1 MNTKQAKIEP
11 FSEISGLQAALN
23 MERVLAKKIGFIPT
37 MGALHEGHIALVQ
50 RAIANGEEPVVSIF
64 VNPKQFNNP
73 EDLKKYPRTLEN
85 DCALLAQIG
94 VKYVFAPTID
104 VIYPENFK
112 PIHLDLGSLDK
123 VMEAKFR
130 PGHFDGVVTV
140 VHRLF
145 EIVQPNS
152 AYFGRKDFQQ
162 VAVIKF
168 LVKSFK
174 LAIDLVVCDT
184 LREKSGLAMSSR
196 NMRLSEQEKVDAL
209 IIIKCLKKAKSDA
222 TNYNPIE
229 TVARLILNFE
239 AERKTLLSTIEL
251 EYVEIIDPITLE
263 NLSEWVPGATC
274 CIALYCGD
282 VRLIDNYELI
292 AYNL

>member
-11 FSEISGLQAALN
+11 YSQISGLQAALN
-23 MERVLAKKIGFIPT
+23 LERSQFKKIGFIPT

-73 EDLKKYPRTLEN
+73 EDLKKYPRTIEN
-85 DCALLAQIG
+85 DCALLAEIG

-104 VIYPENFK
+104 VIYPDNFT
-112 PIHLDLGSLDK
+112 PIYLDLGSLDK

-145 EIVQPNS
+145 DIVQPNS

-168 LVKSFK
+168 LVKSFE
-174 LAIDLVVCDT
+174 LSIDLVVCDT

-196 NMRLSEQEKVDAL
+196 NMRLSEQEKADAL
-209 IIIKCLKKAKSDA
+209 IIIKCLKKAKADA
-222 TNYNPIE
+222 KTYNPSE
-229 TVARLILNFE
+229 TAERFVLNFE
-239 AERKTLLSTIEL
+239 AERKTLSSTIEL
-251 EYVEIIDPITLE
+251 EYVEIIDPISLE
-263 NLSEWVPGATC
+263 NLSAWAPGATC
-274 CIALYCGD
+274 CVAIVCGS
-282 VRLIDNYELI
+282 VRLIDNYELVG
-292 AYNL
+292 YNL